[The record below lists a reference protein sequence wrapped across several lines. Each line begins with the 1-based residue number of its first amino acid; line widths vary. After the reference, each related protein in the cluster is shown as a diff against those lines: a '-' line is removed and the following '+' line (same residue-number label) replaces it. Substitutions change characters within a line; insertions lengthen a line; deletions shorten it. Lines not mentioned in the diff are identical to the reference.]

1 MDPGAL
7 MGMVIGGALI
17 LVSIIF
23 EGGAESIP
31 GYINMPAMMITIG
44 GTLAATLI
52 RFPIPMVIGA
62 IAVVKKSVFVKI
74 GSADEEISRLIQFC
88 KISRREGLLGL
99 EKEIEKLKD
108 AFLIKAV
115 RLLVD
120 GSDTDTLHGIL
131 GTEIDNMR
139 IRHGAGKGIV
149 EFAGTVFPAFGMVGT
164 VLGLIAMM
172 RKLDDPSHIGE
183 AMAVAF
189 IATFYGVTFSNLI
202 LLPLAGRLETLSK
215 KELFLK
221 EIIMEGVVSIQRGDS
236 PMVLE
241 EKLKAFLQAKD
252 AAKLSAGAKEKDKE
266 KTA

>member
-1 MDPGAL
+1 MDPGVL
-7 MGMVIGGALI
+7 IGMIIGGALI

-23 EGGAESIP
+23 EGGASSIP

-44 GTLAATLI
+44 GTLAATII

-62 IAVVKKSVFVKI
+62 IGVVKKSVFVKL
-74 GSADEEISRLIQFC
+74 GSAEGEIARLIQYC

-99 EKEIEKLKD
+99 EKEIEKIKD
-108 AFLIKAV
+108 EFLIKAV

-120 GSDTDTLHGIL
+120 GSDSDTLRGIL
-131 GTEIDNMR
+131 GTEIDN
-139 IRHGAGKGIV
+139 IRLRHTTGKGIV
-149 EFAGTVFPAFGMVGT
+149 EFSGTVFPAFGMVGT

-189 IATFYGVTFSNLI
+189 IATFYGVTFSNLV
-202 LLPLAGRLETLSK
+202 LLPLAGRLDTLSK

-221 EIIMEGVVSIQRGDS
+221 EIIMEGVISIQRGDS

-241 EKLKAFLQAKD
+241 ERLKAFLQPK
-252 AAKLSAGAKEKDKE
+252 AANKMSASSKEKE
-266 KTA
+266 KTQ

>member
-7 MGMVIGGALI
+7 IGMIIGGALI

-23 EGGAESIP
+23 EGGASAIP

-52 RFPIPMVIGA
+52 RYPIPTVIGA
-62 IAVVKKSVFVKI
+62 IAVVKKAIFVKI
-74 GSADEEISRLIQFC
+74 GVAEEVIRQLVEYC

-99 EKEIEKLKD
+99 EKEIEKIND
-108 AFLIKAV
+108 EFLIKAI

-120 GSDTDTLHGIL
+120 GSDSDTLRSIL
-131 GTEIDNMR
+131 GTEIDNVR
-139 IRHGAGKGIV
+139 QRHGTGKGIV
-149 EFAGTVFPAFGMVGT
+149 EFAGTIFPAFGMIGT

-189 IATFYGVTFSNLI
+189 IATFYGVTFSNLV
-202 LLPLAGRLETLSK
+202 LLPLGGRLDTLSK

-221 EIIMEGVVSIQRGDS
+221 EIVMEGVISIQKGDS
-236 PMVLE
+236 PMITE
-241 EKLKAFLQAKD
+241 DKLKSFLQPK
-252 AAKLSAGAKEKDKE
+252 AASKLSSGSKEKE
-266 KTA
+266 KSA

>member
-1 MDPGAL
+1 MDPGVL
-7 MGMVIGGALI
+7 IGMIIGGALI

-44 GTLAATLI
+44 GTLAATII

-62 IAVVKKSVFVKI
+62 IGVVKKSVFVKL
-74 GSADEEISRLIQFC
+74 GSAEGEIARLIQYC

-99 EKEIEKLKD
+99 EKEIEKIKD
-108 AFLIKAV
+108 EFLIKAV

-120 GSDTDTLHGIL
+120 GPDSDTLRGIL
-131 GTEIDNMR
+131 GTEIDN
-139 IRHGAGKGIV
+139 IRLRHTTGKGIV
-149 EFAGTVFPAFGMVGT
+149 EFSGTVFPAFGMVGT

-189 IATFYGVTFSNLI
+189 IATFYGVTFSNLV
-202 LLPLAGRLETLSK
+202 LLPLAGRLDTLSK

-221 EIIMEGVVSIQRGDS
+221 EIIMEGVISIQRGDS

-241 EKLKAFLQAKD
+241 ERLKAFLQAK
-252 AAKLSAGAKEKDKE
+252 AANKMSASSKEKE
-266 KTA
+266 KTQ

>member
-7 MGMVIGGALI
+7 IGMIIGGALI

-23 EGGAESIP
+23 EGGASAIP
-31 GYINMPAMMITIG
+31 GYINIPAMMITMG

-52 RFPIPMVIGA
+52 RYPIPMVIGA
-62 IAVVKKSVFVKI
+62 IAVVKKTVFVKI
-74 GSADEEISRLIQFC
+74 GAAEDVIKSLVEYC

-99 EKEIEKLKD
+99 EKEIEKIND
-108 AFLIKAV
+108 EFMVKAI

-120 GSDTDTLHGIL
+120 GSDSDTLRGVL
-131 GTEIDNMR
+131 GTEIDHVR
-139 IRHGAGKGIV
+139 QRHVTGKGIV
-149 EFAGTVFPAFGMVGT
+149 EFAGTIFPAFGMIGT

-189 IATFYGVTFSNLI
+189 IATFYGVTFSNLV
-202 LLPLAGRLETLSK
+202 LLPLGGRLDTLSK

-221 EIIMEGVVSIQRGDS
+221 EIIMEGVISIQKGDS
-236 PMVLE
+236 PMILE
-241 EKLKAFLQAKD
+241 ERLKAFLQAK
-252 AAKLSAGAKEKDKE
+252 AASKISTSSKKKEKAE
-266 KTA
+266 

>member
-1 MDPGAL
+1 MDPGVL
-7 MGMVIGGALI
+7 IGMIIGGALI

-44 GTLAATLI
+44 GTLAATII

-62 IAVVKKSVFVKI
+62 IGVVKKSVFVKL
-74 GSADEEISRLIQFC
+74 GSAEGEIARLIQYC

-99 EKEIEKLKD
+99 EKEIEKIKD
-108 AFLIKAV
+108 EFLIKAV

-120 GSDTDTLHGIL
+120 GSDSDTLRGIL
-131 GTEIDNMR
+131 GTEIDN
-139 IRHGAGKGIV
+139 IRLRHTTGKGIV
-149 EFAGTVFPAFGMVGT
+149 EFSGTVFPAFGMVGT

-189 IATFYGVTFSNLI
+189 IATFYGVTFSNLV
-202 LLPLAGRLETLSK
+202 LLPLAGRLDTLSK

-221 EIIMEGVVSIQRGDS
+221 EIIMEGVISIQRGDS

-241 EKLKAFLQAKD
+241 ERLKAFLQAK
-252 AAKLSAGAKEKDKE
+252 AANKMSASSKEKE
-266 KTA
+266 KT